1 MSKCFYVGILVSGD
15 FEKSRYDSG
24 MARKRRIAAD
34 AERTT
39 VALTPA
45 QQLAIQELMLKR
57 IREGERKPLLNDIMV
72 NGLEELLR
80 KEGWTEPIL
89 AKIFPKREV
98 RRAKVQSIRHAHRRT
113 PSA

>member
-1 MSKCFYVGILVSGD
+1 MS
-15 FEKSRYDSG
+15 RT
-24 MARKRRIAAD
+24 RRIAAD

-45 QQLAIQELMLKR
+45 QQLAIQELVLKR
-57 IREGERKPLLNDIMV
+57 TREGERKPLLNDIIV

-80 KEGWTEPIL
+80 KEGWTEPNL
-89 AKIFPKREV
+89 AKIFPKQEV
-98 RRAKVQSIRHAHRRT
+98 RRAKVQSIHSRRRV